1 MQFLIGV
8 FLGFFTGVCASF
20 GIVIYI
26 GKREIKKRG
35 KRSQNWQKIKKELDK
50 EIKKE
55 WDI

>member
-35 KRSQNWQKIKKELDK
+35 KRSQDWQKIKKEIDK
-50 EIKKE
+50 AIKEEWEI
-55 WDI
+55 